1 VFVLDTNVI
10 SELRAGKPQS
20 AAVRG
25 WAAQLPVNQ
34 LYLAALTILEL
45 EIAVLAMERKD
56 SRQGG
61 VLRAWFEGVM
71 LEFGSQVLPF
81 TGRTAMICA
90 PMHVP
95 DRRSDRDAM
104 IAATAMEHGYTL
116 VTRNT
121 ADFGGCGVPLLNPWQ
136 WLPDPAGRK

>member
-10 SELRAGKPQS
+10 SELRAGKPKQS

-25 WAAQLPVNQ
+25 WAAERPVNQ

-81 TGRTAMICA
+81 TGRTAMVCA
-90 PMHVP
+90 PMHGLRLGAP
-95 DRRSDRDAM
+95 Y
-104 IAATAMEHGYTL
+104 E
-116 VTRNT
+116 
-121 ADFGGCGVPLLNPWQ
+121 GCGALRRDTL
-136 WLPDPAGRK
+136 

>member
-1 VFVLDTNVI
+1 MFVLDTNVI
-10 SELRAGKPQS
+10 CELRTGKPKQ
-20 AAVRG
+20 AASVRG
-25 WAAQLPVNQ
+25 WAAQVPVNQ
-34 LYLAALTILEL
+34 LYLAALTVLEL
-45 EIAVLAMERKD
+45 EIGVLAMERKD
-56 SRQGG
+56 SRGQ
-61 VLRAWFEGVM
+61 VLRTWFEGVM

-136 WLPDPAGRK
+136 WLPDRAGRK

>member
-1 VFVLDTNVI
+1 MFVLDTNVI
-10 SELRAGKPQS
+10 CELRTGKPKQ
-20 AAVRG
+20 AASVRG
-25 WAAQLPVNQ
+25 WAAQVPVNQ
-34 LYLAALTILEL
+34 LYLTVLEL
-45 EIAVLAMERKD
+45 EIGVLAMERKD
-56 SRQGG
+56 SRGQ
-61 VLRAWFEGVM
+61 VLRTWFEGVM

-121 ADFGGCGVPLLNPWQ
+121 ADFGGCGVALLNPW
-136 WLPDPAGRK
+136 LCDSAGQR